1 MIKNSMSLKA
11 KINNI
16 AKAENISPQ
25 AVMQTYMLERLL
37 ERISISQYKNN
48 FILKGGMLISS
59 IIGIDSRTTM
69 DIDTTIKGFKLD
81 EENLT
86 QILNEI
92 IKIDADDNIKFE
104 LLNIEN
110 IREDDDYGGFRV
122 HINAVFDNMP
132 TDLKIDVTTGDRI
145 TYREIN
151 YSYNLLLED
160 RSINIWSYNIE
171 TIIAEKYE
179 SIIKRSILNTRI
191 RDFYDVYMLI
201 HLDRNNISDKIL
213 KDAIKETS
221 EYRSTFDI
229 IDNKMLVE
237 EVISSI
243 STDKDLIGQWE
254 VYKKAHDYAKDIEY
268 NQLIESITQIKN
280 IYFDLI

>member
-69 DIDTTIKGFKLD
+69 DMDTTIKGFKLD

-92 IKIDADDNIKFE
+92 IKIDAGDNIKFE

-132 TDLKIDVTTGDRI
+132 TDLKIDVTTGDKI
-145 TYREIN
+145 TYREIK

-254 VYKKAHDYAKDIEY
+254 VYKKTHDYAKDIEY

-280 IYFDLI
+280 IYFA